1 MLHAI
6 DLRDWQGVRDAFA
19 DHVDIDYSSLFG
31 APAATVSSD
40 EHVGGWR
47 AFGNAFDV
55 TQHFIGPVIETAENR
70 HECNVRG
77 YHYLDDET
85 WMVAGWYVLTTTTE
99 PGESIMLDGI
109 TLIVSY
115 ETGSRSLI
123 ERAQE
128 RVAAPTHPQRRRSR
142 SVVGAKDPPEVADVL
157 ETHLNGDLVDRDG
170 WIPSEHR
177 TRPLHAARRHVAMRG
192 HPDRGAEGPGEVE
205 RAQMRGVGEV
215 AE

>member
-1 MLHAI
+1 MSAPAAI
-6 DLRDWQGVRDAFA
+6 GHFFRA
-19 DHVDIDYSSLFG
+19 VDERQWATVGELLVPEVELDYTSLFG
-31 APAATVSSD
+31 GDVERVA
-40 EHVGGWR
+40 R
-47 AFGNAFDV
+47 AEIVARWSGMLPGFDA

-128 RVAAPTHPQRRRSR
+128 RVSRLPPTRNADGAAP
-142 SVVGAKDPPEVADVL
+142 
-157 ETHLNGDLVDRDG
+157 
-170 WIPSEHR
+170 WW
-177 TRPLHAARRHVAMRG
+177 ARRPAG
-192 HPDRGAEGPGEVE
+192 SG
-205 RAQMRGVGEV
+205 
-215 AE
+215 